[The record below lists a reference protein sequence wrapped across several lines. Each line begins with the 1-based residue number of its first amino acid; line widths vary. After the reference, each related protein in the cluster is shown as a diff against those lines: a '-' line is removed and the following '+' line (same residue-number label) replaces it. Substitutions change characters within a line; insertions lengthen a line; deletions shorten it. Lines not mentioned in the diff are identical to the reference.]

1 MHCTVTGGSG
11 FIGSNLA
18 FALQKSGH
26 DVSVVDSLSS
36 GNKNNLNGFEGE
48 IIEADIREFDWAKV
62 KADVIFHEAAITG
75 VVNPR
80 DGSNVREEDIMA
92 VDLEASK
99 KIFDYCKRRNIPFI
113 YASSAATYGMAPV
126 PTKERDAGHPTNAYG
141 RAKWL
146 FDKFVMEQKI
156 QNLVVGLR
164 YFNVFGPR
172 ERYKG
177 KLASM
182 IFQLM
187 QQMNDGQRPRIFK
200 FGEQKR
206 DQIYVKDA
214 IEATLLA
221 MDARENCI
229 VNVGSGDAI
238 TFNRM
243 IAALNAALGTDL
255 EPEYIGNPYASFYQ
269 THTQADLTLAKEK
282 LGFEPKW
289 RFEDA
294 VKNYVLEEC
303 GC

>member
-1 MHCTVTGGSG
+1 MKCLVTGGAG

-18 FALQKSGH
+18 IALQKKHDVTILDNFSSGH
-26 DVSVVDSLSS
+26 R
-36 GNKNNLNGFEGE
+36 NNLDGFEGE
-48 IIEADIREFDWAKV
+48 VIENDIRKFDWTEAGADI
-62 KADVIFHEAAITG
+62 IFHQAALTG

-80 DGSNVREEDIMA
+80 DGSAVMEEDIMA

-99 KIFDYCKRRNIPFI
+99 KIFEHCKKRKIPFI
-113 YASSAATYGMAPV
+113 YASSAATYGMAPA
-126 PTKERDAGHPTNAYG
+126 PTKESDAGKPTNAYG

-146 FDKFVMEQKI
+146 FEQFTSG
-156 QNLVVGLR
+156 QRHENLVIGLR

-187 QQMNDGQRPRIFK
+187 QQMSGGQRPKIFK
-200 FGEQKR
+200 HGEQKR

-214 IEATLLA
+214 VRATLLA
-221 MDARENCI
+221 MDAKESCI
-229 VNVGSGDAI
+229 VNVGSGEAI
-238 TFNRM
+238 TFNR
-243 IAALNAALGTDL
+243 IVAALNDALGTKL
-255 EPEYIGNPYASFYQ
+255 EPEYIDNPYASFYQ

-282 LGFEPKW
+282 IGFEPQWK
-289 RFEDA
+289 FEDA
-294 VKNYVLEEC
+294 VKNYVLEEN